1 MNYFQFYRIPVNFAI
16 DKDLLN
22 RKYFE
27 YNKLYRPENYSLQS
41 PEDQIKNIE
50 FADLNNKA
58 FRTLSDPVKR
68 MRYILEIKGIFDKNT
83 PLPISFLKTVNP
95 IELEVK
101 KQLERG
107 EGDTQKIRS
116 QIDQLEQESY
126 EEVRSGVENYKDGV
140 TSSEELKQ
148 VEIFYHKKEYLLRIR
163 ELLNT
168 FEENF

>member
-1 MNYFQFYRIPVNFAI
+1 MNYFQFYRIPVNFLI

-27 YNKLYRPENYSLQS
+27 YIKLYRPENYSLQS
-41 PEDQIKNIE
+41 PKDQIKNIE
-50 FADLNNKA
+50 LADLNNKA
-58 FRTLSDPVKR
+58 FRTLSDPEKR

-83 PLPISFLKTVNP
+83 PVPISFLKAVNP

-101 KQLERG
+101 KLLEKG
-107 EGDTQKIRS
+107 VGSTQKIRS
-116 QIDQLEQESY
+116 EIDQLEKGSY
-126 EEVRSGVENYKDGV
+126 EQVQSIVERYKDG
-140 TSSEELKQ
+140 TTTDDELKE
-148 VEIFYHKKEYLLRIR
+148 VEIFYHKKQYLLRIR